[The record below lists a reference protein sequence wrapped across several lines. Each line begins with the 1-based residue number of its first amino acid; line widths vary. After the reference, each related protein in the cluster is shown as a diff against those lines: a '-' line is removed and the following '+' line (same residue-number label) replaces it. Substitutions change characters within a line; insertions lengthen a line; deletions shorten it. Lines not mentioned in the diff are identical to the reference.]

1 MFVPHI
7 DLLTRLE
14 LFLRRKDIAPFAI
27 AKAAAYSRQHVL
39 RVRLGQVG
47 PTQRFVV
54 DVTAACNQMSGE
66 PVTPGVLFERGD
78 ELLDSRHQRLSRLFA
93 DDLRQLKELLG
104 NVTGEDWPER
114 VLALGIE
121 SETMIGHLLRAGA
134 SRIDKDPREAD
145 MIFVAAAGMA
155 TRLRDTEPELAASL
169 QGHALKGRANA
180 LRHLGAFEEALADLA
195 LAARLFL
202 KARYCMNE
210 AGRVEYTR
218 GGVLFKMERWTDA
231 RAAAQQARA
240 RFVST
245 GDARRAAHADLL
257 LAGILFDEGQV
268 DAARETWLRLRGILD
283 DLGDSEALAR
293 VWQNLGACE
302 VRRGDAAAARHWLR
316 YAAAAFRALE
326 NRTELARTQ
335 WNIATYVATFRNRQ
349 AGIRALQ
356 HVERTF
362 TGLGSFIDAGCVGL
376 DAIELMIDGT
386 TPNAALTRYAQGVAG
401 VLVRAGLH
409 ASGAT
414 ALDQLR
420 RIAQAR
426 DKPAVV
432 ADVRAALREAD
443 SPCRAAW
450 RAGERAR
457 GAPGHATATT

>member
-1 MFVPHI
+1 VFVPHI

-14 LFLRRKDIAPFAI
+14 LFLRRKDIAPFAV

-39 RVRLGQVG
+39 RVRLGEVG

-54 DVTAACNQMSGE
+54 DVTAACRKLSGE
-66 PVTPGVLFERGD
+66 GVTAGVLFERG
-78 ELLDSRHQRLSRLFA
+78 ELLLDSPHQRLSRLFM
-93 DDLRQLKELLG
+93 DELRQLKAFLG
-104 NVTGEDWPER
+104 DVAGENWPDR
-114 VLALGIE
+114 VLAAGIE
-121 SETMIGHLLRAGA
+121 SETVIGHLLRTGE
-134 SRIDKDPREAD
+134 RKIDQEPREANL
-145 MIFVAAAGMA
+145 IFLAAAGMA

-180 LRHLGAFEEALADLA
+180 LRHLCAFDEALAELA

-202 KARYCMNE
+202 KARYCTNE

-218 GGVLFKMERWTDA
+218 GGVLFKMERWSDA

-240 RFVST
+240 RFVNT
-245 GDARRAAHADLL
+245 GDTRRAAHADLL
-257 LAGILFDEGQV
+257 LAGILFDEGDV
-268 DAARETWLRLRGILD
+268 DAARETWLRLRAILD

-302 VRRGDAAAARHWLR
+302 VRRGDAPAARHWLR

-326 NRTELARTQ
+326 NHTELARTQ

-362 TGLGSFIDAGCVGL
+362 NELGAFADAGCVGL
-376 DAIELMIDGT
+376 DAIEWMIDG
-386 TPNAALTRYAQGVAG
+386 TPNAALTRYAQAVAS
-401 VLVRAGLH
+401 VLVRAGLQV
-409 ASGAT
+409 SGAT

-420 RIAQAR
+420 RIAKAG
-426 DKPAVV
+426 DKRAVV
-432 ADVRAALREAD
+432 AEVRAALRGAEA
-443 SPCRAAW
+443 PCRPAW

-457 GAPGHATATT
+457 GAPGHVTGTA